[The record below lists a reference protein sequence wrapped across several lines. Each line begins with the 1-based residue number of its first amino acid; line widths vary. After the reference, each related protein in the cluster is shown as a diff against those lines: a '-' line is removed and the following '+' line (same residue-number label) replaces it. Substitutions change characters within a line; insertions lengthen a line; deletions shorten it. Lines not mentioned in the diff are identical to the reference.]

1 MRKLL
6 SILLAV
12 VLVASVAVMA
22 VGAAD
27 VDDAA
32 QAAGTATVTLYDIKG
47 GTTTQ
52 TYSVGETF
60 TAYVYLNTSSVS
72 TAGIGSL
79 KGQQTYDSSILELAD
94 AYDDADGMISDLGA
108 MFPQCGSGAVA
119 NGKRIGGIYY
129 NASTPGYNGFKFN
142 SDDSALII
150 AHYTVKAAG
159 ATSIENSMTTLAVSD
174 YNLTRI
180 IDKGAIK
187 IDTFTTKPVLSE
199 PAAPAGSTVSGTVT
213 SYSDKINVDPKVTV
227 QILSGETVVGS
238 FEGTGNSMA
247 YSIAG
252 IADGDYTL
260 RVSKKNHVTRD
271 YAITVSGDTT
281 ADAKICLIGDVDNNG
296 KVTSMDVS
304 AANNHANK
312 TKFITDEYK
321 LRCANVAGA
330 ALSITT
336 MDVSGINN
344 HVKGTKKL
352 WT

>member
-47 GTTTQ
+47 NTVTK

-60 TAYVYLNTSSVS
+60 TACVYLNTSSVS

-94 AYDDADGMISDLGA
+94 AYDDADGMISNLSA

-119 NGKRIGGIYY
+119 NGKRVGGIYY

-150 AHYTVKAAG
+150 SHYTVKAAG
-159 ATSIENSMTTLAVSD
+159 TTSIENSMTTLAVSD
-174 YNLTRI
+174 YDLTRI
-180 IDKGAIK
+180 IDRGAIK
-187 IDTFTTKPVLSE
+187 VDTFTTKPELSE

-213 SYSDKINVDPKVTV
+213 SYSDSINVDPKVTV

-238 FEGTGNSMA
+238 YEGTGNSLA
-247 YSIAG
+247 YSIDG

-271 YAITVSGDTT
+271 YDITVSGDTT
-281 ADAKICLIGDVDNNG
+281 ADAEIWLRGDVNG
-296 KVTSMDVS
+296 DGEANSRDTAAINRHVQEIEGKELTGYPYLCAD
-304 AANNHANK
+304 ANNDGNVNSRDTGVVNRHAQE
-312 TKFITDEYK
+312 ITF
-321 LRCANVAGA
+321 
-330 ALSITT
+330 
-336 MDVSGINN
+336 M
-344 HVKGTKKL
+344 
-352 WT
+352 W

>member
-47 GTTTQ
+47 NTVTK

-60 TAYVYLNTSSVS
+60 TACVYLNTSSVS

-94 AYDDADGMISDLGA
+94 AYDDADGMISDLSA

-119 NGKRIGGIYY
+119 NGKRVGGIYY

-142 SDDSALII
+142 SDDSVLII
-150 AHYTVKAAG
+150 SHYTVKAAG
-159 ATSIENSMTTLAVSD
+159 TTSIENSMTTLAVSD
-174 YNLTRI
+174 YDLTRI
-180 IDKGAIK
+180 IDRGAIK
-187 IDTFTTKPVLSE
+187 IDSFTTKPELSE

-213 SYSDKINVDPKVTV
+213 SYLDDAQDVTV
-227 QILSGETVVGS
+227 QILDGETVIGS
-238 FEGTGNSMA
+238 DVKAGNTVT
-247 YSIAG
+247 YSIANVV
-252 IADGDYTL
+252 AGDYTL

-271 YAITVSGDTT
+271 YAITVSGDNT
-281 ADAKICLIGDVDNNG
+281 ADAKICPLGDVDNNG

-304 AANNHANK
+304 AANNHAKK
-312 TKFITDEYK
+312 TKPITDEYK

-344 HVKGTKKL
+344 HVKGIKSL